1 MPLSKNKLIRRLI
14 KAFMI
19 IGIILL
25 IVFSI
30 PGIMISSKFDQ
41 DKLDGDSPRYMVILG
56 ARVRQDGLS
65 KTLRRRLDAAIP
77 FLQKDS
83 TIKVIV
89 SGGQGPDE
97 PVSEA
102 RAMAQYLIEKGI
114 DSSRI
119 LQEDKSMNTREN
131 LSLSKKL
138 IPGADSRIIPVWI
151 VTSNYHQYRAQKLAR
166 QLNYNPY
173 GIPCSTPAKDLPL
186 YFFREMI
193 AVIFLA
199 AE

>member
-14 KAFMI
+14 KVFLT

-25 IVFSI
+25 IVCSI
-30 PGIMISSKFDQ
+30 TGILISSKFDQ
-41 DKLDGDSPRYMVILG
+41 DKLEGDSPRYMIILG

-65 KTLRRRLDAAIP
+65 KTLQRRLDAAIP

-89 SGGQGPDE
+89 SGGRGSDE

-102 RAMAQYLIEKGI
+102 EAMARYLIEKGI

-119 LQEDKSMNTREN
+119 LQENQSMNTREN
-131 LSLSKKL
+131 LSFSRKL
-138 IPGADSRIIPVWI
+138 IHGADSKTIPVWI

-173 GIPCSTPAKDLPL
+173 GIPCSTPAKDLPV
-186 YFFREMI
+186 YFFREII
-193 AVIFLA
+193 AVILLA